1 LDGVLVRYG
10 RILERAHGRRDV
22 EVLRIGEE
30 EGFSKHFPAERRK
43 LLGKW
48 FAACAKGN
56 RPIGKDL
63 DQEVLWALEESM
75 SEVGVGL

>member
-1 LDGVLVRYG
+1 
-10 RILERAHGRRDV
+10 V

-30 EGFSKHFPAERRK
+30 EGFSKNFPAHRRK

-48 FAACAKGN
+48 FAACGKRD
-56 RPIGKDL
+56 RPVGRDL

-75 SEVGVGL
+75 SEVGEGF